1 MRMSRRLSQVLLTG
15 MTVLLASILVFL
27 YVESGAGSDHTSAY
41 TESRDL
47 IRQIKQLD
55 AQWETE
61 ILKARIALTHNYDPL
76 VSPLTEMT
84 SLWARFETM
93 ESGHGHNDSEQWQ
106 AVHNAYLN
114 AIKEKTRLVE
124 RFKSHNAV
132 LRNSLAFLPTAEDDI
147 QGQFARL
154 EDVDKLQLQNVATD
168 TYDLLLSSLEFA
180 QVTSDDKA
188 ADILVGLNKLAVN
201 KERLPVEFHAP
212 IEVLSNHIALVTR
225 EQPVVNNLLE
235 QIAAIPVAGLL
246 DDITNLLNRD
256 QQQAEAV
263 DQKYHFYLLVFSS
276 LLMVLLVF
284 LAIRLLRSFAVINRV
299 NKELQAANE
308 GLEQRVEDRTREL
321 KDTQSELLDTAR
333 QAGMA
338 EIATNVLHNVG
349 NVLNSV
355 NISADLVTRK
365 LRTSKAL
372 GLGKAMQLIND
383 HSHDLGEFIT
393 RDEKGK
399 LLPGYLNQLVDA
411 IAIEQQSITEELVQL
426 SKSVDHIKD
435 IVATQQSY
443 AGASSLV
450 EPLHVSDLLEDA
462 LRMNSGALTRH
473 HVTVVKEYSD
483 VPRVMGDKHRLLL
496 ILINLISNA
505 KYAMSDL
512 SDRPRQM
519 TLGVKVVDNKTLQ
532 VSVKDEGEGI
542 APENMTR
549 IFAHGFT
556 TRKEGHGFGL
566 HSCALAA
573 IEMNGHLSAFSDGP
587 GKGAL
592 FTLQIPL
599 INAEVKHE
607 QPVEPAYSADR

>member
-1 MRMSRRLSQVLLTG
+1 MKTYHRRNLLVLSGVAL
-15 MTVLLASILVFL
+15 LLASTLLFL
-27 YVESGAGSDHTSAY
+27 YLKSSSDQTATY
-41 TESRDL
+41 AESRDL
-47 IRQIKQLD
+47 IGRIKQLN

-61 ILKARIALTHNYDPL
+61 ILKARIAISHNYDPL
-76 VSPLTEMT
+76 VAPLNEMT
-84 SLWARFETM
+84 QLWEQFETK
-93 ESGHGHNDSEQWQ
+93 ETNHGRNDPIWHAGHDAYHT
-106 AVHNAYLN
+106 AVQ
-114 AIKEKTRLVE
+114 EKTRLVE
-124 RFKSHNAV
+124 QFKSHNAV

-147 QGQFARL
+147 QEPLTRL
-154 EDVDKLQLQNVATD
+154 LDEDKLQLQNIATD

-188 ADILVGLNKLAVN
+188 ADILVGLNKLKVN
-201 KERLPVEFHAP
+201 KERLPEQFHSP
-212 IEVLSNHIALVTR
+212 IDVLSNHIALILR
-225 EQPVVNNLLE
+225 EQPVVNQLLQNIE
-235 QIAAIPVAGLL
+235 AVPVAARL
-246 DDITNLLNRD
+246 DDITSLLNQD
-256 QQQAEAV
+256 QQQTEAI
-263 DQKYHFYLLVFSS
+263 DRRYHFYMLVFST
-276 LLMVLLVF
+276 LLVMVLVY
-284 LAIRLLRSFAVINRV
+284 LATRLMRSFGEINRV
-299 NKELQAANE
+299 NKELQTANDI
-308 GLEQRVEDRTREL
+308 LEQRVEERTREL

-365 LRTSKAL
+365 LRSSKAQ
-372 GLGKAMQLIND
+372 GLGKAMQLINAHQD
-383 HSHDLGEFIT
+383 DLGAFLT
-393 RDEKGK
+393 QDEKGK

-411 IAIEQQSITEELVQL
+411 IALEQQGMTDELAQL

-443 AGASSLV
+443 AGANSLM
-450 EPLHVSDLLEDA
+450 EPLHISELLEDA
-462 LRMNSGALTRH
+462 LRMNAGALTRH
-473 HVTVVKEYSD
+473 HVTVVKEYGD
-483 VPRVMGDKHRLLL
+483 VPQVMGDKHRLLL

-505 KYAMSDL
+505 KYAMTDL
-512 SDRPRQM
+512 SNRPRQM
-519 TLGVKVVDNKTLQ
+519 TLGVKVVEDTILQ
-532 VSVKDEGEGI
+532 ISVKDDGEGI

-573 IEMNGHLSAFSDGP
+573 IEMNGHLTAHSDGP

-599 INAEVKHE
+599 K
-607 QPVEPAYSADR
+607 PVMEEA

>member
-1 MRMSRRLSQVLLTG
+1 MSRRFSQVLLTG
-15 MTVLLASILVFL
+15 TTLLLASTLVFL
-27 YVESGAGSDHTSAY
+27 YHLSSTDQASAY
-41 TESRDL
+41 VESRDL
-47 IRQIKQLD
+47 IRHIKQLD
-55 AQWETE
+55 SQWETE
-61 ILKARIALTHNYDPL
+61 VLKARIAISHNYDPL
-76 VSPLTEMT
+76 VSPLTEMNG
-84 SLWARFETM
+84 LWNRFETM
-93 ESGHGHNDSEQWQ
+93 ESSHDHSDSKQWQ
-106 AVHNAYLN
+106 IAQDAYLN

-147 QGQFARL
+147 QGQFASL
-154 EDVDKLQLQNVATD
+154 DDVDKLQLQNITTD
-168 TYDLLLSSLEFA
+168 TYDLMLSSLEFA
-180 QVTSDDKA
+180 QVTSNDKA

-201 KERLPVEFHAP
+201 KERLPVEFHVP
-212 IEVLSNHIALVTR
+212 IEVLSNHIALVLR
-225 EQPVVNNLLE
+225 EQPVVNALLE
-235 QIAAIPVAGLL
+235 NIAAIPVAESL
-246 DDITNLLNRD
+246 DSITNQLNAD
-256 QQQAEAV
+256 QQQDNLAN
-263 DQKYHFYLLVFSS
+263 QKYDFYLLVFSA
-276 LLMVLLVF
+276 LLMVLLIF

-299 NKELQAANE
+299 NKELQASNE

-372 GLGKAMQLIND
+372 GLGKAMQLINE
-383 HSHDLGEFIT
+383 HTHDLGEFIT

-411 IAIEQQSITEELVQL
+411 IAIEQQSITEELAQL

-519 TLGVKVVDNKTLQ
+519 TLGVKVVDNATLQ

>member
-1 MRMSRRLSQVLLTG
+1 MKVSSRVSILLLAALA
-15 MTVLLASILVFL
+15 VLLASILVFL
-27 YVESGAGSDHTSAY
+27 YLKSRSDQTVSY

-47 IRQIKQLD
+47 IRQIKQQD
-55 AQWETE
+55 SQWENE
-61 ILKARIALTHNYDPL
+61 VLKARVAITHNYDPL
-76 VSPLTEMT
+76 VSPLNEMT
-84 SLWARFETM
+84 RL
-93 ESGHGHNDSEQWQ
+93 WQ
-106 AVHNAYLN
+106 AFDSMEAQKQRDASPMWSNAHDGYLN
-114 AIKEKTRLVE
+114 AMKEKTRLVE
-124 RFKSHNAV
+124 QFKSHNSV

-147 QGQFARL
+147 QQQLAQL
-154 EDVDKLQLQNVATD
+154 PDADKLQLQNIATD

-188 ADILVGLNKLAVN
+188 ADILVGLNKLSVN
-201 KERLPVEFHAP
+201 KERLPEVFHDP
-212 IEVLSNHIALVTR
+212 IDILSNHIELILR
-225 EQPVVNNLLE
+225 EQPTVNRLLE
-235 QIAAIPVAGLL
+235 EIEVVPVDERL
-246 DDITNLLNRD
+246 DDITVLLDRD
-256 QQQAEAV
+256 QQQAEAIG
-263 DQKYHFYLLVFSS
+263 QRYHFYLLLFST
-276 LLMVLLVF
+276 LLVLL
-284 LAIRLLRSFAVINRV
+284 LIWLGIRLIRSFAEINQMNRALV
-299 NKELQAANE
+299 AANDE
-308 GLEQRVEDRTREL
+308 LEQRVEERTRQL

-355 NISADLVTRK
+355 NISADLVSRK
-365 LRTSKAL
+365 LRNSKAQ
-372 GLGKAMQLIND
+372 GLGKAMQLINE
-383 HSHDLGEFIT
+383 HPHDLGRFLTE
-393 RDEKGK
+393 DEKGK

-411 IAIEQQSITEELVQL
+411 IDQEQQGMAEELTQL

-443 AGASSLV
+443 AGASSVL
-450 EPLHVSDLLEDA
+450 EPLAVSELLEDA

-473 HVTVVKEYSD
+473 HVTVLKEYAD
-483 VPRVMGDKHRLLL
+483 VPRIMGDKHRLLL

-512 SDRPRQM
+512 TNQARNM
-519 TLGVKVVDNKTLQ
+519 TLAAAVVDGQTLQ
-532 VSVKDEGEGI
+532 ISVRDEGEGI

-573 IEMNGHLSAFSDGP
+573 MEMSGHLTAHSDGP

-592 FTLQIPL
+592 FVLQIPL
-599 INAEVKHE
+599 ILAEG
-607 QPVEPAYSADR
+607 EP